1 MTSIGSYGKLQIC
14 PPDGTTCHG
23 HAYISWTDIGHAH
36 NEDND
41 EDKKKFNKLNT
52 KSYTIVVTHWLF
64 LHLLGACAP
73 NNLKPV
79 TIFHKFYTIVVTHW
93 LFYIFWGHVRLIIWN
108 LLPFSLNDEDKKN
121 FNKLNTKFYTIVVT
135 HWLFLHL
142 LGACAP
148 NNLKPV
154 TIFYG
159 LIPDNAIKSPSLVKH
174 ATEKTIHIVLYDTY
188 TYVLC
193 CSE

>member
-41 EDKKKFNKLNT
+41 EDKK
-52 KSYTIVVTHWLF
+52 
-64 LHLLGACAP
+64 
-73 NNLKPV
+73 
-79 TIFHKFYTIVVTHW
+79 
-93 LFYIFWGHVRLIIWN
+93 
-108 LLPFSLNDEDKKN
+108 N

-135 HWLFLHL
+135 HWLFFLHL

-148 NNLKPV
+148 NNLIPV

-159 LIPDNAIKSPSLVKH
+159 LIPDNAIKSLSSNSQQKKNNPYCIIWH
-174 ATEKTIHIVLYDTY
+174 LYVCTVCPFGNCLLPMTDDSFSRFKVQRTD
-188 TYVLC
+188 LK
-193 CSE
+193 SFKKKE

>member
-41 EDKKKFNKLNT
+41 EDKNFNKNETLSFT
-52 KSYTIVVTHWLF
+52 QLLSLIDFF
-64 LHLLGACAP
+64 LHLLGACEP
-73 NNLKPV
+73 NNL
-79 TIFHKFYTIVVTHW
+79 I
-93 LFYIFWGHVRLIIWN
+93 
-108 LLPFSLNDEDKKN
+108 
-121 FNKLNTKFYTIVVT
+121 
-135 HWLFLHL
+135 
-142 LGACAP
+142 
-148 NNLKPV
+148 PV

-174 ATEKTIHIVLYDTY
+174 ATEKKQSILYYMTLIRMY
-188 TYVLC
+188 CVFL
-193 CSE
+193 SKIK

>member
-41 EDKKKFNKLNT
+41 EDKK
-52 KSYTIVVTHWLF
+52 
-64 LHLLGACAP
+64 
-73 NNLKPV
+73 
-79 TIFHKFYTIVVTHW
+79 
-93 LFYIFWGHVRLIIWN
+93 
-108 LLPFSLNDEDKKN
+108 N
-121 FNKLNTKFYTIVVT
+121 FNKL
-135 HWLFLHL
+135 
-142 LGACAP
+142 

-159 LIPDNAIKSPSLVKH
+159 LIPDNAIQSPSLVKH
-174 ATEKTIHIVLYDTY
+174 ATEKNNPYCII
-188 TYVLC
+188 
-193 CSE
+193 